1 MTSDVEGASGIGVAL
16 RVAGGFALGAVMAV
30 FLPPL
35 AVAMAL
41 VLGGV
46 LAWSRLREEP
56 QPFTPLASGFVV
68 AVGLYV
74 ALGVAINIG

>member
-1 MTSDVEGASGIGVAL
+1 
-16 RVAGGFALGAVMAV
+16 MAV

-74 ALGVAINIG
+74 ALAVAINIG